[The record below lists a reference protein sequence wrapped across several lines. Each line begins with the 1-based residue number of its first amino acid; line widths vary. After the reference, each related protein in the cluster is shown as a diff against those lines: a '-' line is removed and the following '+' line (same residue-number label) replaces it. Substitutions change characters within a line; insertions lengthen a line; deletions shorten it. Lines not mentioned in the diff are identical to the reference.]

1 MVVRVIICVC
11 FSRLFSICKAV
22 LQKLKEQILDIDI
35 WRYPVQIRLKTL
47 FGEADTAGFLLRKL
61 LCGSFPCFVQFFG

>member
-11 FSRLFSICKAV
+11 FSWLFSICKAV

-35 WRYPVQIRLKTL
+35 WRYPVQIRLKP
-47 FGEADTAGFLLRKL
+47 FA
-61 LCGSFPCFVQFFG
+61 